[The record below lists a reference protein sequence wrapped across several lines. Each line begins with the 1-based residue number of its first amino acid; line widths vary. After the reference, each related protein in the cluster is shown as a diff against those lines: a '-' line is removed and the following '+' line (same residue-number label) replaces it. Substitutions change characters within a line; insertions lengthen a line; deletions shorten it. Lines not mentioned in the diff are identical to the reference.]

1 MAVTIDDAADAL
13 GTGGLKAVRIV
24 LLWIGKTRD
33 RRLASLVD
41 EYLERAQRM
50 ARFEVVEL
58 RDRGG
63 ASSAKGEPIVR
74 EREAEALLSSLEES
88 DFVVLCDE
96 TGTQLRSTDFAG
108 IISERQTRSTRR
120 MVFVIGGYLGV
131 SERIRERSDL
141 VLALSRM
148 TFTHEMARVL
158 LAEQL
163 YRALTILTG
172 VPYQK

>member
-1 MAVTIDDAADAL
+1 M
-13 GTGGLKAVRIV
+13 RIV
-24 LLWIGKTRD
+24 LVWIGKTRD

-50 ARFEVVEL
+50 ARIEVVEI

-63 ASSAKGEPIVR
+63 ASTAKAEPKVL
-74 EREAEALLSSLEES
+74 EREADALLGSLEEG

-96 TGTQLRSTDFAG
+96 TGTQLRSSEFAG

-120 MVFVIGGYLGV
+120 MVVVIGGYLGV
-131 SERIRERSDL
+131 SARIRERSDL
-141 VLALSRM
+141 MLALSRM

-163 YRALTILTG
+163 YRALTILSG
-172 VPYQK
+172 IPYQK

>member
-1 MAVTIDDAADAL
+1 M
-13 GTGGLKAVRIV
+13 RIV
-24 LLWIGKTRD
+24 LMWVGKTRD
-33 RRLASLVD
+33 RRLAALVD
-41 EYLERAQRM
+41 EYLERARRM
-50 ARFEVVEL
+50 ARIEVVTL

-63 ASSAKGEPIVR
+63 AATSKGEPLVL
-74 EREAEALLSSLEES
+74 EREADAMLESLEDG

-96 TGTQLRSTDFAG
+96 TGTQLRSVDFAG

-131 SERIRERSDL
+131 SARIRERADQS
-141 VLALSRM
+141 LALSRM

-163 YRALTILTG
+163 YRALTILSG
-172 VPYQK
+172 SPYQK